1 MAIYSLHE
9 MAGLLKTGLWQ
20 GGEVEKLG
28 YIGTAVP
35 HASPAPACGLT
46 GVYISYDTMLERCEV
61 SMQGGGC
68 ELFISQYHPYTG
80 TYMTYVLESN
90 LSDRRLLLAKL
101 EERLADRRNPYL
113 WSHNLYKR
121 NSFGIERRYDTGHSS
136 MWGGRIAVPRQSK
149 FFGR

>member
-90 LSDRRLLLAKL
+90 LSTGDYFWLS
-101 EERLADRRNPYL
+101 
-113 WSHNLYKR
+113 W
-121 NSFGIERRYDTGHSS
+121 RRYWQTG
-136 MWGGRIAVPRQSK
+136 GIPTYGRITCTKEIHSASSAGMTQDIVVCGAVE
-149 FFGR
+149 

>member
-46 GVYISYDTMLERCEV
+46 EYISVMIPCWRDAKSRCKAAGV
-61 SMQGGGC
+61 NYSFHNTTPIP
-68 ELFISQYHPYTG
+68 ELI
-80 TYMTYVLESN
+80 
-90 LSDRRLLLAKL
+90 
-101 EERLADRRNPYL
+101 
-113 WSHNLYKR
+113 
-121 NSFGIERRYDTGHSS
+121 
-136 MWGGRIAVPRQSK
+136 
-149 FFGR
+149 

>member
-90 LSDRRLLLAKL
+90 
-101 EERLADRRNPYL
+101 PYL

-136 MWGGRIAVPRQSK
+136 MWGGRIAAPRQSK

>member
-61 SMQGGGC
+61 SMQGAGVNYSFHNTTPIP
-68 ELFISQYHPYTG
+68 ELI
-80 TYMTYVLESN
+80 
-90 LSDRRLLLAKL
+90 
-101 EERLADRRNPYL
+101 
-113 WSHNLYKR
+113 
-121 NSFGIERRYDTGHSS
+121 
-136 MWGGRIAVPRQSK
+136 
-149 FFGR
+149 

>member
-46 GVYISYDTMLERCEV
+46 GVMIPCWRDAKSRCKAAGV
-61 SMQGGGC
+61 NYSFHNTTPIP
-68 ELFISQYHPYTG
+68 ELI
-80 TYMTYVLESN
+80 
-90 LSDRRLLLAKL
+90 
-101 EERLADRRNPYL
+101 
-113 WSHNLYKR
+113 
-121 NSFGIERRYDTGHSS
+121 
-136 MWGGRIAVPRQSK
+136 
-149 FFGR
+149 

>member
-28 YIGTAVP
+28 YIGTA
-35 HASPAPACGLT
+35 
-46 GVYISYDTMLERCEV
+46 
-61 SMQGGGC
+61 
-68 ELFISQYHPYTG
+68 
-80 TYMTYVLESN
+80 
-90 LSDRRLLLAKL
+90 DRRLLLAKL
-101 EERLADRRNPYL
+101 EDILADRRNPYL

-136 MWGGRIAVPRQSK
+136 MWGGRIAAPRQSK

>member
-28 YIGTAVP
+28 YIG
-35 HASPAPACGLT
+35 
-46 GVYISYDTMLERCEV
+46 CEV

-101 EERLADRRNPYL
+101 EEILADRRNPYL

>member
-68 ELFISQYHPYTG
+68 ELFIY
-80 TYMTYVLESN
+80 
-90 LSDRRLLLAKL
+90 
-101 EERLADRRNPYL
+101 NPQIEMFARFKMK
-113 WSHNLYKR
+113 SSFHKTKR
-121 NSFGIERRYDTGHSS
+121 I
-136 MWGGRIAVPRQSK
+136 I
-149 FFGR
+149 

>member
-101 EERLADRRNPYL
+101 EEILADRRNPYL
-113 WSHNLYKR
+113 WSHNLYK
-121 NSFGIERRYDTGHSS
+121 
-136 MWGGRIAVPRQSK
+136 
-149 FFGR
+149 

>member
-80 TYMTYVLESN
+80 TYFMNFMSRRVSLMKIPMTML
-90 LSDRRLLLAKL
+90 KL
-101 EERLADRRNPYL
+101 ILMKMN
-113 WSHNLYKR
+113 
-121 NSFGIERRYDTGHSS
+121 
-136 MWGGRIAVPRQSK
+136 
-149 FFGR
+149 

>member
-46 GVYISYDTMLERCEV
+46 GVYILSLIH
-61 SMQGGGC
+61 
-68 ELFISQYHPYTG
+68 ISEPTRPY
-80 TYMTYVLESN
+80 
-90 LSDRRLLLAKL
+90 
-101 EERLADRRNPYL
+101 
-113 WSHNLYKR
+113 
-121 NSFGIERRYDTGHSS
+121 
-136 MWGGRIAVPRQSK
+136 
-149 FFGR
+149 

>member
-46 GVYISYDTMLERCEV
+46 GVYISYDTMLERCKV

-80 TYMTYVLESN
+80 
-90 LSDRRLLLAKL
+90 RRLLLAKL
-101 EERLADRRNPYL
+101 EEILADRRNPYL

-136 MWGGRIAVPRQSK
+136 MWGGRIAAPRQSK

>member
-1 MAIYSLHE
+1 MKWQDYSKRVF
-9 MAGLLKTGLWQ
+9 GK
-20 GGEVEKLG
+20 
-28 YIGTAVP
+28 AVKSRSSDTSGRQFPMLPP
-35 HASPAPACGLT
+35 HRLT

-101 EERLADRRNPYL
+101 EEILADRRNPYL

>member
-46 GVYISYDTMLERCEV
+46 GVCM
-61 SMQGGGC
+61 
-68 ELFISQYHPYTG
+68 YH
-80 TYMTYVLESN
+80 N
-90 LSDRRLLLAKL
+90 
-101 EERLADRRNPYL
+101 
-113 WSHNLYKR
+113 
-121 NSFGIERRYDTGHSS
+121 
-136 MWGGRIAVPRQSK
+136 
-149 FFGR
+149 